1 MCIRPFVSVAP
12 RWYMRCFNQLLSF
25 VGCRL
30 NGAPR
35 FIAHTVRFDDFKR
48 ITIGADCVLTDGCV
62 ILTHDYSY
70 TTGLIALGRRPDT
83 DISSNKCVEIGSNVF
98 VGMQSLLL
106 PGTVIGD
113 NVIIGA
119 KSLVRGRLESN
130 SFYAGVP
137 VRRICSIMEYMARR
151 EQDGV
156 AEYHKD
162 KR

>member
-12 RWYMRCFNQLLSF
+12 RWYMRRFNQLLSF

-98 VGMQSLLL
+98 EAINSTAEGL
-106 PGTVIGD
+106 GD
-113 NVIIGA
+113 NVIIGER
-119 KSLVRGRLESN
+119 SLVRGRLESN

-137 VRRICSIMEYMARR
+137 VRRICSMMEYMARR